1 MNREKEGKRA
11 KKNYRKS
18 IEDPKGI
25 SNRKTKTVSSRYKFH
40 FMSIEHIFKAAHVNI
55 ICEMKREIE
64 NGRKIYYLR
73 CKKKKKKQLM
83 YLFSIAFV
91 IRLIYVSIG
100 SS

>member
-1 MNREKEGKRA
+1 
-11 KKNYRKS
+11 
-18 IEDPKGI
+18 
-25 SNRKTKTVSSRYKFH
+25 
-40 FMSIEHIFKAAHVNI
+40 MSIEHIFKAAHVNI

-73 CKKKKKKQLM
+73 CKKKKKKMKKQLM